1 MCCNNNNNCN
11 CGLCG
16 TFTGNNWW
24 WIILLI
30 ILFSGYCNGS
40 FNNGGCNCGNNG
52 NNGNGGCGGGYGGTY
67 TGGCC

>member
-1 MCCNNNNNCN
+1 MCCNNNSNY
-11 CGLCG
+11 GLCG

-40 FNNGGCNCGNNG
+40 FNNNGCGCNCNCGNS
-52 NNGNGGCGGGYGGTY
+52 NGGCGCGYGGNY
-67 TGGCC
+67 TGGC

>member
-1 MCCNNNNNCN
+1 MCCNNNN

-40 FNNGGCNCGNNG
+40 FNNGCGCNYG
-52 NNGNGGCGGGYGGTY
+52 NGNGGCGGGYGGAAY
-67 TGGCC
+67 NGGCC

>member
-1 MCCNNNNNCN
+1 MCCNNNN

-40 FNNGGCNCGNNG
+40 FNNGCGCYGGNTA
-52 NNGNGGCGGGYGGTY
+52 NGGCGGGFGGGNY
-67 TGGCC
+67 NGGCC